1 MKQPLLTL
9 AFFAGLAALLLH
21 PVLFGDRALVTSDL
35 RDPRPPGPIA
45 PWTDPPPG
53 LEREPRNLEQT
64 DKLVFFHPKLTLA
77 HELIARGE
85 APLWNPYTLCGT
97 PLLASAMPSTLYPLG
112 LFRLSPWRGYGWAA
126 ALHLALAALFAWGF
140 LRALG
145 LAPPAALFGG
155 LAWAFSGWFLVHLD
169 QGDFVYVATWLPAML
184 LAAERVARGSGPVT
198 GAAGLALATG
208 LAFVAGFPP
217 VAILSLYLAVAWL
230 AVRLVQARAHLVRR
244 AAAGAAGLALGLL
257 LAAVQVLPTWELS
270 KECART
276 RTPLA
281 QLKAGA
287 LPPAGLLLALVPDL
301 FGHPVEREGNPP
313 PTAAWLSRDPGDR
326 GSHANYMENTL
337 YVGVAPLLL
346 ALIALRRPR
355 GPAGFLAAA
364 GAIALCGATG
374 SWALDLFHRL
384 PGLQIGSVKR
394 LLVIWT
400 FAAAALGALG
410 LDALLRD
417 GRRRRWPFAV
427 AGLGALGA
435 VAAAVLLRTAG
446 LDEGAAWPLRKA
458 LYAALF
464 LAASAL
470 AIGLRPRLGPAPTA
484 AALFALTAVE
494 LLGLGWRY
502 SPWHRPDQFAETEGL
517 RFLREAQSLGGAPTP
532 ARVMRYGTFRVLP
545 PDTSLLYGIPDAQGW
560 DVLITKRYGE
570 VMEALEPGLLR
581 LESHRVFEL
590 SRPGSLDS
598 PILDLLAVRYV
609 LVQDFLHHP
618 DFRPVW
624 PVDPA
629 LYERERFGV
638 YENRRALPRAF
649 LVPRGRR
656 VEPGAAARELA
667 QPGFDPRAEVL
678 LEEEP
683 PPAGGAP
690 GPLPPVAFEVAEPHH
705 LRMRARAADRCL
717 LFLSD
722 LFYPGWEA
730 TVDGAAAPV
739 LRANHAFRAV
749 ALAPGEHVVEF
760 RYRPATFRVGAA
772 LSLGAA
778 LAVAGLLAAGLVR
791 RRGIW

>member
-1 MKQPLLTL
+1 MKQSLATF

-21 PVLFGDRALVTSDL
+21 PVLFGDRALVTVDL

-45 PWTDPPPG
+45 PWTDAPPG
-53 LEREPRNLEQT
+53 LEHEPRNLEQS

-85 APLWNPYTLCGT
+85 APLWNPYALCGT

-145 LAPPAALFGG
+145 LAPAAALFGG
-155 LAWAFSGWFLVHLD
+155 MTWGFSGWFLVHLD

-184 LAAERVARGSGPVT
+184 LAAERVARGAVVS

-217 VAILSLYLAVAWL
+217 VAILALYLAGAWL
-230 AVRLVQARAHLVRR
+230 AFRLLQSRAGFVRR
-244 AAAGAAGLALGLL
+244 AIAGGAGLALGLL
-257 LAAVQVLPTWELS
+257 LAAAQVLPTWELS

-281 QLKAGA
+281 QLRSGA

-313 PTAAWLSRDPGDR
+313 PTLAWLSHDPADR
-326 GSHANYMENTL
+326 GSHRNYMENTL
-337 YVGVAPLLL
+337 YVGLAPLLL
-346 ALIALRRPR
+346 ALVALRRAR
-355 GPAGFLAAA
+355 GPAWFLAAA
-364 GAIALCGATG
+364 GAIALLGATG
-374 SWALDLFHRL
+374 TWVLHLLHRL
-384 PGLQIGSVKR
+384 PGLQIGSMKR

-400 FAAAALGALG
+400 FAAATLGALG
-410 LDALLRD
+410 LDALWRD

-427 AGLGALGA
+427 AALAALGA
-435 VAAAVLLRTAG
+435 IAALVALRAAG
-446 LDEGAAWPLRKA
+446 LDEGAAWALRKT
-458 LYAALF
+458 LWAALF

-470 AIGLRPRLGPAPTA
+470 ALGLRPWLGPAPTA
-484 AALFALTAVE
+484 AALFALTAVD

-502 SPWHRPDQFAETEGL
+502 NPHHRPDQFSETDGL
-517 RFLREAQSLGGAPTP
+517 RFLREAQTWAGAPAP

-545 PDTSLLYGIPDAQGW
+545 PDTPTLYGIPDAQGW
-560 DVLITKRYGE
+560 DVLITRRYGE

-581 LESHRVFEL
+581 LEAHRVFEL
-590 SRPGSLDS
+590 SRPESLDS
-598 PILDLLAVRYV
+598 PVLDLLAVRFL
-609 LVQDFLHHP
+609 LVQDLLRHP

-624 PVDPA
+624 PTDPA
-629 LYERERFGV
+629 LFERERLGV

-656 VEPGAAARELA
+656 VEPGAAAHEMAR
-667 QPGFDPRAEVL
+667 PGFDPRAEVL

-683 PPAGGAP
+683 PPGGAP
-690 GPLPPVAFEVAEPHH
+690 GPLPPVAFEVAEAHR
-705 LRMRARAADRCL
+705 LRLRASAPGPCL

-730 TVDGAAAPV
+730 TVDGAEARV

-760 RYRPATFRVGAA
+760 RYRPASFRLGAA
-772 LSLGAA
+772 VSLGAA
-778 LAVAGLLAAGLVR
+778 LAVAALLAAGVVR